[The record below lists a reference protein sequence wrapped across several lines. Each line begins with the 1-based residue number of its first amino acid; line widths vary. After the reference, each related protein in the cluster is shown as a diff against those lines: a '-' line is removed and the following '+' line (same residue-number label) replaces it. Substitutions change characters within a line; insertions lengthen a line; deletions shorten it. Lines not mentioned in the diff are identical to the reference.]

1 MLAKNGG
8 QMMSKI
14 GRIAAATVVLG
25 GLVTVADSAQATLL
39 YDQNVTPDVIFG
51 SGNDN
56 GSFTVDRENGIELGL
71 RGKLRYP
78 TPENTFNSNGDG
90 TYSFD
95 TGGPDAAH
103 PEWSYE
109 WSINTNFDGSGGT
122 FTGLTF
128 FLSLDYDPGLGV
140 DSHGFDLINA
150 GVFDHDFGTNATGN
164 GGGMH
169 TSDPGTY
176 AGYLSSKNV
185 AQNSWNYA
193 FFPLAAFDSMQDG
206 RYTISLSAFR
216 SEDLLAST
224 SIDIIVGKG
233 ASKVPEPASLGLVGV
248 GLLGIGFA
256 RRRKA
261 A

>member
-1 MLAKNGG
+1 MNRIG
-8 QMMSKI
+8 KI
-14 GRIAAATVVLG
+14 ASATVILG
-25 GLVTVADSAQATLL
+25 GSVLVAGGAQAALI
-39 YDQNVTPDVIFG
+39 YDQNVTPDAIFG

-103 PEWSYE
+103 PLWSFE
-109 WSINTNFDGSGGT
+109 WSINIDYQAASDADHAVFSQS
-122 FTGLTF
+122 GLTF
-128 FLSLDYDPGLGV
+128 MLGMDSDAGLGT
-140 DSHGFDLINA
+140 SYYAFDPINLSYA
-150 GVFDHDFGTNATGN
+150 DHSFGDNSTGN
-164 GGGMH
+164 GAGVEA
-169 TSDPGTY
+169 TNSTEYATY
-176 AGYLSSKNV
+176 LNTYNV
-185 AQNSWNYA
+185 AQNSWNYG
-193 FFPLAAFDSMQDG
+193 FFPLAFDSANDG
-206 RYTISLSAFR
+206 QYNIYLTAFNAAGAQV
-216 SEDLLAST
+216 AST
-224 SIDIIVGKG
+224 NIDIIVGKG
-233 ASKVPEPASLGLVGV
+233 ATRVPEPATLGLLGV